1 MHIIGL
7 YLVVTYL
14 PSLIDG
20 FSYYIRLST
29 ESSNA
34 MNSPE
39 LQATWIKNIV
49 TPVIVII
56 ISAWLMLG
64 SRGIARVID
73 NVINAP
79 IGQVDAI

>member
-1 MHIIGL
+1 
-7 YLVVTYL
+7 
-14 PSLIDG
+14 
-20 FSYYIRLST
+20 
-29 ESSNA
+29 